1 MSKYFNN
8 AIIGNSNIL
17 GCLTDKGELIRLYY
31 PNIDY
36 FQNIDKYKFGL
47 LNNSNIKW
55 FENGVTKKQYYEG
68 NILYT
73 ELMLDDVEILQR
85 DYVLPKKNIV
95 IRKLKFNKKVNLF
108 VYSKLN
114 SDVNKK
120 VSGMFIDNTLIQYC
134 QDMYMATFS
143 DKKISNY
150 QINNSK
156 YSLENGYLNPED
168 YVGMSEDS
176 AILYADVEDITIYIL
191 LESELKLALEGIK
204 WCKEQVENLFY
215 GTTKKYW
222 EDYLNKYSANG
233 ILKDLNKIK
242 EKEIVERTILMYAL
256 LSNPKTGA
264 VLASPDV
271 DEYFECCGRYGY
283 CWPRDALFI
292 NKALNILGM
301 KNLTDKFYDIWARKA
316 QFDSGIFEQRYY
328 SNGELAP
335 SWGIQIDETAAILIG
350 IYENGK
356 YRKLEDLIY
365 KATIGLLNFINE
377 EHTSK
382 VCFDLWEERKGIHLY
397 STASIY
403 EGLRLANEMLLNIS
417 SIKYKKLSA
426 IILKELEEIKNAIKS
441 KFIQDNKF
449 IRSVNDEQID
459 ISLLSVA
466 VPFNIIDVNDACIK
480 NTVELIETNLK
491 LPNGGYLRYQYDN
504 YKGGNAWIISSL
516 WLALYYI
523 EIKNYDRAQ
532 ELFDWVT
539 EHADNLNFLPEQIER
554 NGNNSAW
561 VVQLSWSH
569 AMYVIV
575 KDKLMRK

>member
-36 FQNIDKYKFGL
+36 FQNIDKFKFGIL
-47 LNNSNIKW
+47 KDNNINW
-55 FENGVTKKQYYEG
+55 FENSNTKKQYYEG

-73 ELMLDDVEILQR
+73 ELNLNDIEILQR
-85 DYVLPKKNIV
+85 DYVLPNKNIV

-120 VSGMFIDNTLIQYC
+120 VSGMLINNTLIQYC
-134 QDMYMATFS
+134 QDMYMSTFS
-143 DKKISNY
+143 NMPISNY

-156 YSLENGYLNPED
+156 YTLENGNLNPED
-168 YVGMSEDS
+168 YIGMSEDS
-176 AILYADVEDITIYIL
+176 VILYNDVDDITIYISF
-191 LESELKLALEGIK
+191 ENELKLALDTVK
-204 WCKEQVENLFY
+204 WCKEKEENLFY

-222 EDYLNKYSANG
+222 DDYLLKYSSNS

-242 EKEIVERTILMYAL
+242 EKEIIERTILMYAL

-271 DEYFECCGRYGY
+271 DENFERCGRYGY
-283 CWPRDALFI
+283 CWPRDAIFI
-292 NKALNILGM
+292 NKALNILEM
-301 KNLTDKFYDIWARKA
+301 KNLTDKFYNVWATKA

-335 SWGIQIDETAAILIG
+335 SWGVQIDETAAILIG
-350 IYENGK
+350 VYENGK
-356 YRKLEDLIY
+356 WRRLEELIY

-377 EHTSK
+377 EHISK
-382 VCFDLWEERKGIHLY
+382 TCFDLWEERKGNHLY

-403 EGLRLANEMLLNIS
+403 EGLRCANEMLL
-417 SIKYKKLSA
+417 SINHLKYKKLSA
-426 IILKELEEIKNAIKS
+426 VILKELESIKKAIS
-441 KFIQDNKF
+441 EKFIKENKL
-449 IRSVNDEQID
+449 IRSLDNEQVD
-459 ISLLSVA
+459 ISLLSVI
-466 VPFNIIDVNDACIK
+466 VPYNIFDINDEVVK
-480 NTVELIETNLK
+480 NTVSLIEEKLK
-491 LPNGGYLRYQYDN
+491 LSNGGYLRYECDN
-504 YKGGNAWIISSL
+504 YIGGNAWIISTL

-523 EIKNYDRAQ
+523 KAKNLDRAK

-539 EHADNLNFLPEQIER
+539 DHADNLNFLPEQIER
-554 NGNNSAW
+554 DGHKSAW
-561 VVQLSWSH
+561 VMQLSWSH

-575 KDKLMRK
+575 KNKLMEK

>member
-36 FQNIDKYKFGL
+36 FQNIDKFKFGFL
-47 LNNSNIKW
+47 TNSNIKW
-55 FENGVTKKQYYEG
+55 FENAISKKQYYEG

-73 ELMLDDVEILQR
+73 ELVLDDVEILQR

-95 IRKLKFNKKVNLF
+95 VRKLKFNKKVNLF

-120 VSGMFIDNTLIQYC
+120 VSGMMIYNTLIQYC
-134 QDMYMATFS
+134 PDMYMATFS

-168 YVGMSEDS
+168 YIGMSEDS
-176 AILYADVEDITIYIL
+176 AIFYENVDDITIYIL
-191 LESELKLALEGIK
+191 FESELKLALENVK
-204 WCKEQVENLFY
+204 WCKEQAENLFY

-222 EDYLNKYSANG
+222 EDYLQKFSTNS

-242 EKEIVERTILMYAL
+242 EREIIERTILMYAL

-271 DEYFECCGRYGY
+271 DEYFERCGRYGY

-292 NKALNILGM
+292 NKALNILDM
-301 KNLTDKFYDIWARKA
+301 KNLTDKFYDVWARKA
-316 QFDSGIFEQRYY
+316 QFESGIFEQRYY

-335 SWGIQIDETAAILIG
+335 SWGVQIDETAGILIG
-350 IYENGK
+350 IYEHGK
-356 YRKLEDLIY
+356 WRKLEDLIY
-365 KATIGLLNFINE
+365 KATIALLNFIGEN
-377 EHTSK
+377 HLSK
-382 VCFDLWEERKGIHLY
+382 PCFDLWEERKGIHLY

-403 EGLRLANEMLLNIS
+403 EGLRLASDMLMNIN
-417 SIKYKKLSA
+417 SIKYKKLSTV
-426 IILKELEEIKNAIKS
+426 ILKELEEIKSAIKAN
-441 KFIQDNKF
+441 FIRDNKV
-449 IRSVNDEQID
+449 IRSIDNEKID
-459 ISLLSVA
+459 ISLLSIT
-466 VPFNIIDVNDACIK
+466 VPFNIINANDDIVK
-480 NTVELIETNLK
+480 NTVNLIENKLK
-491 LPNGGYLRYQYDN
+491 LNNGGYLRYEDDN
-504 YKGGNAWIISSL
+504 YIGGNAWIISSL

-539 EHADNLNFLPEQIER
+539 NHADNLNFLPEQIDK

-561 VVQLSWSH
+561 VIQLSWSH

-575 KDKLMRK
+575 KYKLMKR

>member
-36 FQNIDKYKFGL
+36 FQNIDKFKFGVL
-47 LNNSNIKW
+47 KENTINW
-55 FENGVTKKQYYEG
+55 FENATSKKQYYEG

-73 ELMLDDVEILQR
+73 ELKSNDIEILQR
-85 DYVLPKKNIV
+85 DYVLPSKNIV

-108 VYSKLN
+108 IYSKLN

-120 VSGMFIDNTLIQYC
+120 VSGMLINNTLIQYA

-143 DKKISNY
+143 NKPISNY
-150 QINNSK
+150 QINNSRNT
-156 YSLENGYLNPED
+156 LENGNLNPED
-168 YVGMSEDS
+168 YIGMSEDS
-176 AILYADVEDITIYIL
+176 VILYENVDDITIYIVY
-191 LESELKLALEGIK
+191 ENELKQTLETVK
-204 WCKEQVENLFY
+204 WCKEKEENLFY

-222 EDYLNKYSANG
+222 EEYLQKYSANT

-242 EKEIVERTILMYAL
+242 EKEIIERTILMYAL

-271 DEYFECCGRYGY
+271 DENFEKCGRYGY

-301 KNLTDKFYDIWARKA
+301 NKLTEKFYNVWARKA

-335 SWGIQIDETAAILIG
+335 SWGIQIDETSAILIG
-350 IYENGK
+350 IHENGK
-356 YRKLEDLIY
+356 WRKLEDLIY
-365 KATIGLLNFINE
+365 KATIGILNFLTNE
-377 EHTSK
+377 HISK
-382 VCFDLWEERKGIHLY
+382 PCFDLWEERKGQHLY

-403 EGLRLANEMLLNIS
+403 EALKCANEMLLNINP
-417 SIKYKKLSA
+417 IKYKKISSV
-426 IILKELEEIKNAIKS
+426 ILDELTKIKEAIKNNFVKE
-441 KFIQDNKF
+441 NRLL
-449 IRSVNDEQID
+449 RSIDDWQVD
-459 ISLLSVA
+459 ISLLSA
-466 VPFNIIDVNDACIK
+466 VIPYKIFDVNDEILK
-480 NTVELIETNLK
+480 NTVKLIEEKLK
-491 LPNGGYLRYQYDN
+491 LNNDGYLRYEYDN
-504 YKGGNAWIISSL
+504 YMGGNAWIISTL

-523 EIKNYDRAQ
+523 EANDYDKATM
-532 ELFDWVT
+532 LFDWAT
-539 EHADNLNFLPEQIER
+539 NHADNLNFLPEQIER
-554 NGNNSAW
+554 NGHKSAW
-561 VVQLSWSH
+561 VLQLSWSH

-575 KDKLMRK
+575 KEKLIRK